1 MGTLVDVGGNAHGP
15 GGSAM
20 RIMRQAV
27 VVAAVALASSGAGAL
42 GAAWFTGAAAS
53 QPGPVALVAGA
64 YDGTRPSAIQFS
76 ADGGDVVTGI
86 RWSSWGSQ
94 TATGRGTAGW
104 DNCVPNCAEG
114 LTRNVPATVTL
125 SAPDARGEWTAVT
138 ETEHGR
144 TTTFSRSGHWVQG
157 ATS

>member
-1 MGTLVDVGGNAHGP
+1 
-15 GGSAM
+15 M
-20 RIMRQAV
+20 RMRQAA
-27 VVAAVALASSGAGAL
+27 VVAAVAVASGSAGAL

-53 QPGPVALVAGA
+53 QPGPVALVAAG

-86 RWSSWGSQ
+86 SWSSWGSR
-94 TATGRGTAGW
+94 TATGHGTVGW

-114 LTRNVPATVTL
+114 LTEDVPATVTL
-125 SAPDARGEWTAVT
+125 SAPDARREWTVIT

-144 TTTFSRSGHWVQG
+144 TTTFTLSGHWAQG
-157 ATS
+157 AG

>member
-1 MGTLVDVGGNAHGP
+1 
-15 GGSAM
+15 M

-64 YDGTRPSAIQFS
+64 YDGTKPSAIQFS

-86 RWSSWGSQ
+86 RWSSWGSRA
-94 TATGRGTAGW
+94 ATGRGTVGW
-104 DNCVPNCAEG
+104 GNCVPNCAEG
-114 LTRNVPATVTL
+114 PTRDGPAPGPT
-125 SAPDARGEWTAVT
+125 SPPDARGEWTAVT

-144 TTTFSRSGHWVQG
+144 SITF
-157 ATS
+157 

>member
-1 MGTLVDVGGNAHGP
+1 
-15 GGSAM
+15 M
-20 RIMRQAV
+20 RMRQAAVVAAV
-27 VVAAVALASSGAGAL
+27 VVASGSAGAL

-64 YDGTRPSAIQFS
+64 YNGTQPSAIQFS

-86 RWSSWGSQ
+86 RWSSWGSR
-94 TATGRGTAGW
+94 TATGRGTVGW
-104 DNCVPNCAEG
+104 DNCTPNCAEG
-114 LTRNVPATVTL
+114 TTSYGPATVTL
-125 SAPDARGEWTAVT
+125 SAPDAHGEWTVVT

-144 TTTFSRSGHWVQG
+144 TITFTRSGHWVQG

>member
-1 MGTLVDVGGNAHGP
+1 
-15 GGSAM
+15 M
-20 RIMRQAV
+20 RMVRQAA
-27 VVAAVALASSGAGAL
+27 VVAAVAFFGGGAGAL

-86 RWSSWGSQ
+86 QWSSWGSQ

-114 LTRNVPATVTL
+114 TTSYVAATVAL
-125 SAPDARGEWTAVT
+125 SAPDTHGQWTVVT

-144 TTTFSRSGHWVQG
+144 TSTFSLSGHWLQG